1 MNRSWRCGTRRQILA
16 NDIRAF
22 HTTRAIRELIA
33 RDVTVA
39 WPQGLEAPDW
49 LSPRE
54 EVDVEG
60 WHEECGRLPLS
71 HMGRTLEDD
80 PGFFMTAPVR
90 VKSPVFAWPSDA
102 GARRL
107 GPVVGLGTWNTFGG
121 DAELA
126 RDVVGAAMGAGTR
139 FFDTSPMYGNAERSL
154 AAALDG
160 RRDEAI
166 VATKIWAPTVEQG
179 RAQFEH
185 QLGWF
190 GRIEIEQVHN
200 LVNWAEHLGWLEEAR
215 AEGRIDR
222 IGVTHYSPLA
232 FDEVADA
239 LRTGR
244 FESVQLPL
252 NLYERAAERML
263 LPLAAGLR
271 DTRDRHAS
279 VRRGRAA

>member
-1 MNRSWRCGTRRQILA
+1 MQ
-16 NDIRAF
+16 
-22 HTTRAIRELIA
+22 E
-33 RDVTVA
+33 
-39 WPQGLEAPDW
+39 
-49 LSPRE
+49 
-54 EVDVEG
+54 
-60 WHEECGRLPLS
+60 
-71 HMGRTLEDD
+71 
-80 PGFFMTAPVR
+80 
-90 VKSPVFAWPSDA
+90 
-102 GARRL
+102 RRL

-232 FDEVADA
+232 FDEVAGA

-244 FESVQLPL
+244 FETVQLPL
-252 NLYERAAERML
+252 NPYERAAERML
-263 LPLAAGLR
+263 LPLAAELGIPVIVMRPFGEGELLDATPSPEELEPLAEFGVETWPQALLKWVLSDER
-271 DTRDRHAS
+271 VDVAIPATRNPLHAAENALAGS
-279 VRRGRAA
+279 PPWFGPEERALIEKLAGA